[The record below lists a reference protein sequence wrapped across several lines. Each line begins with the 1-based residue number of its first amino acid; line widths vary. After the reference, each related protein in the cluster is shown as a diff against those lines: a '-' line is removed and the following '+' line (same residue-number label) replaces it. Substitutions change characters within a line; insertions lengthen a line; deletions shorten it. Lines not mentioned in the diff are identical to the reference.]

1 MSSYTSVVLQMLMMR
16 GFMRDDGQR
25 GVTLRGIMRI
35 EEPGLLPFIVFSQT
49 FDSLF
54 QVCSWRRGNLKI
66 FMLVLN

>member
-1 MSSYTSVVLQMLMMR
+1 
-16 GFMRDDGQR
+16 MRDDGQR